1 MTKSVVQNYNDI
13 VVQYYAVAQGPTKA
27 FYYLSWMKD
36 SQFSIFMELKIESNF
51 HEHAFIDLSLVGCN
65 LLRG

>member
-27 FYYLSWMKD
+27 FYYLS
-36 SQFSIFMELKIESNF
+36 
-51 HEHAFIDLSLVGCN
+51 
-65 LLRG
+65 